1 MRDAWH
7 VAAVGKEVRALLPLW
22 LAAMAAGAASLSGD
36 ASIALLTTMACGLGA
51 VVLGAEAI
59 GFEYRYR
66 TFDLLM
72 AQPVNRT
79 RQLAVKLGVLAV
91 LLAALAA
98 MIVVGTWADSG
109 SVVGPQRAFQRFLT
123 QMLVAVPLLALF
135 VAPALTLLCRST
147 LGGAIFTIC
156 LPILAYLVADLSAV
170 MLFDAGDARGIDD
183 FKAAAFWPAVLTTC
197 AAGAVATWLLFTRL
211 EAVGTR
217 GESIEIP
224 LWRDRSTTSAVTRR
238 HPLAQLARKELGLQQ
253 MAFVVAGVFVA
264 LWVGISLVGSR
275 QSGAYKLELDDM
287 TPIYLIY
294 LGFLS
299 MLVGALAAAEEQS
312 LGTAPADMLLPI
324 AGWKRW
330 AVKASVAFAL
340 MLGLGVALPA
350 ILGIGS
356 LPVGR
361 EGGLVVIALVLTALG
376 LYVSTLSANGV
387 AALVAT
393 IVVAIAIP
401 STVGLALS
409 AMVYLIPQS
418 AGSISRVTNP
428 IAASTLAAP
437 FVVLLLWL
445 GMRNQGVLDGIWP
458 RAARQALFIAAT
470 MSVLALI
477 IGLTF
482 PRT

>member
-36 ASIALLTTMACGLGA
+36 ASIALLATMACGLGA

-109 SVVGPQRAFQRFLT
+109 SVVVGPQRAFQRFLT

-183 FKAAAFWPAVLTTC
+183 FKAAAFWPAVLTIC
-197 AAGAVATWLLFTRL
+197 AAGAVATWLFFTRL

-224 LWRDRSTTSAVTRR
+224 LWREPQSLPRAVTRR
-238 HPLAQLARKELGLQQ
+238 HPLAQLARKG
-253 MAFVVAGVFVA
+253 
-264 LWVGISLVGSR
+264 
-275 QSGAYKLELDDM
+275 
-287 TPIYLIY
+287 
-294 LGFLS
+294 
-299 MLVGALAAAEEQS
+299 AAAS
-312 LGTAPADMLLPI
+312 ADGVRRRWLLRYDLGRHARWSVHASPARP
-324 AGWKRW
+324 
-330 AVKASVAFAL
+330 
-340 MLGLGVALPA
+340 
-350 ILGIGS
+350 GS
-356 LPVGR
+356 S
-361 EGGLVVIALVLTALG
+361 
-376 LYVSTLSANGV
+376 ST
-387 AALVAT
+387 T
-393 IVVAIAIP
+393 
-401 STVGLALS
+401 
-409 AMVYLIPQS
+409 
-418 AGSISRVTNP
+418 
-428 IAASTLAAP
+428 
-437 FVVLLLWL
+437 
-445 GMRNQGVLDGIWP
+445 
-458 RAARQALFIAAT
+458 
-470 MSVLALI
+470 
-477 IGLTF
+477 
-482 PRT
+482 